1 MNISRE
7 EIILILQIKKHQFQ
21 DFNYGTHKKSG
32 PRNPTS
38 MNILKNHRSEI
49 IS

>member
-21 DFNYGTHKKSG
+21 DFNYGTQKMWPQESYFNEYFKES
-32 PRNPTS
+32 
-38 MNILKNHRSEI
+38 
-49 IS
+49 